1 VQHTTVVRW
10 ENGHPAEWVTETE
23 PEWDSDTRNWAF
35 ALADL
40 EADTCPHGHRLSE
53 SAYADGNSEID
64 DWEVAYESCAACA
77 AIEAKQQLQDK
88 DDEQAH
94 KDGRKLRSPNDYPGA
109 RLWYARNVNQ
119 DN

>member
-1 VQHTTVVRW
+1 MHGQ
-10 ENGHPAEWVTETE
+10 PAEWVTETE

-53 SAYADGNSEID
+53 TAGDDVKVD
-64 DWEVAYESCAACA
+64 DWQANFVACAACA
-77 AIEAKQQLQDK
+77 AIEATQAAKSVHDEALQDK
-88 DDEQAH
+88 KFKTA
-94 KDGRKLRSPNDYPGA
+94 RDYPAA
-109 RLWYARNVNQ
+109 RLWYAHKANS